1 MEIIQELQER
11 YIQEFNQSIS
21 MIDFLLN
28 FLVVAL
34 LTQILAW
41 YYRRFGQSLSDRK
54 RFSLNFSPL
63 ALATML
69 IILIVQS
76 SIALSL
82 GLVGAL
88 SVVRYRAAI
97 KDPEEL
103 TFLLMAIGLG
113 LAGGANQ
120 PMLASVFVALTLPVL
135 YLVRGER
142 LTKKTSEDQL
152 LIYIRTDLEASTPV
166 IQILKRHL
174 NWIDLKRLHTG
185 QEYLEIDVAGRATSL
200 EALEEMRLE
209 IRNLSQET
217 TIQILQQPD
226 LLA

>member
-28 FLVVAL
+28 FLVVAI

-41 YYRRFGQSLSDRK
+41 YYRRFGKSLSDRR
-54 RFSLNFSPL
+54 RFSYNFSPL

-103 TFLLMAIGLG
+103 TFLLIAIGLG

-120 PMLASVFVALTLPVL
+120 PMLATAFIALTLPIL
-135 YLVRGER
+135 YLVRGRR
-142 LTKKTSEDQL
+142 LSKHAPGLL
-152 LIYIRTDLEASTPV
+152 LIYIRTDLEASTP
-166 IQILKRHL
+166 ITTILKSHL
-174 NWIDLKRLHTG
+174 SWIDLKRLHTG
-185 QEYLEIDVAGRATSL
+185 EEYLEIDVATQAPSL
-200 EALEEMRLE
+200 DILEKMRLE
-209 IRNLSQET
+209 IRQLSPAT

-226 LLA
+226 ILA

>member
-41 YYRRFGQSLSDRK
+41 YYRRYGQSLSDRR
-54 RFSLNFSPL
+54 RFSNNFSPL

-103 TFLLMAIGLG
+103 TFLLIAIGLG

-120 PMLASVFVALTLPVL
+120 PMLAVIFVALTLPVL
-135 YLVRGER
+135 YIVRGRR
-142 LTKKTSEDQL
+142 LPKENAGQL
-152 LIYIRTDLEASTPV
+152 LIYIRTDLKVSEPITSV
-166 IQILKRHL
+166 LKNHL
-174 NWIDLKRLHTG
+174 TWIDLKRLHTG
-185 QEYLEIDVAGRATSL
+185 EEYLEIDVVTQVTNL
-200 EALEEMRLE
+200 ETLETLRLE
-209 IRNLSQET
+209 ISQLSPAT

-226 LLA
+226 ILA